1 MGEGAARRPIVWEA
15 PGPIPG
21 PREGRVGRTPEKRG
35 GKEPAAGPGR
45 RSPLLAEKMSAKTAA
60 GEPPG
65 RTRRRGEKPSR
76 ALPPRE
82 RARARVQSAARAV
95 AMGEGG
101 NKSPRATGTAR
112 RGEGRQT
119 SKDVRAR
126 ARGGERACA
135 RRPEPFSARFGLAP
149 GPPPLPH
156 PARALPHPLTRRRRL
171 RPPPPRGRGAAAAAA
186 RVPESL
192 GAWSRRLA
200 SPVRPPQPTPPTPS
214 FLRGRSGLRLR
225 HSHLAWAAL
234 HVSTTNYARQH
245 AAARVAG
252 PAGNRSTPRGLV
264 RRRRNHTGKCS
275 FVRPEGSSTLSS
287 KNYDSRLPVARKVWG
302 ADRSKQRIPE
312 TFH

>member
-15 PGPIPG
+15 PGPTPG

-60 GEPPG
+60 GGPPR
-65 RTRRRGEKPSR
+65 RTRQEGEKPSR
-76 ALPPRE
+76 ALLPRE

-95 AMGEGG
+95 AMGEGRI
-101 NKSPRATGTAR
+101 KARARQEPREGGRGGRPAR
-112 RGEGRQT
+112 T
-119 SKDVRAR
+119 SARELGAASAR
-126 ARGGERACA
+126 ARGGLSRSPRALA
-135 RRPEPFSARFGLAP
+135 LRRGRRPSPTRLARS
-149 GPPPLPH
+149 
-156 PARALPHPLTRRRRL
+156 LTRRRRL

-186 RVPESL
+186 AARGPESL

-200 SPVRPPQPTPPTPS
+200 SPARPPQPTPPTPR

-225 HSHLAWAAL
+225 HSHPAWAAL
-234 HVSTTNYARQH
+234 HVSTTNYVRQH

-252 PAGNRSTPRGLV
+252 PAGNRSTPPGLV
-264 RRRRNHTGKCS
+264 RRRQNRTGKCS
-275 FVRPEGSSTLSS
+275 FVRPEGGSTLSS
-287 KNYDSRLPVARKVWG
+287 KNYDSRQPVARNVWG